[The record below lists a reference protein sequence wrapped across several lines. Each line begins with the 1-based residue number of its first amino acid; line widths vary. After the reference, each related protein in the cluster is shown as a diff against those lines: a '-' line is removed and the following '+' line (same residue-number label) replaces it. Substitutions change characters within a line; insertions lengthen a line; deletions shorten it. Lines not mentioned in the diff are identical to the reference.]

1 MKRRSAQ
8 CCQIFFFEKMLQRY
22 AVYYEYI
29 YVDSDFF
36 ATSKT
41 FQM

>member
-8 CCQIFFFEKMLQRY
+8 CCQNFFEKMPQRY
-22 AVYYEYI
+22 AVYSEYI

-41 FQM
+41 FKM